1 MEASTAVRYI
11 YKKGVVFNTLF
22 LHILF
27 VDLLITTKI
36 MEIKVLGPG
45 CAKCK
50 TTYAVI
56 EKVIKENNLDV
67 TLVKVDDIMEMINY
81 NILSTPAVVI
91 DGEVK
96 TKGYVP
102 SEKEVKELLGV

>member
-1 MEASTAVRYI
+1 MEVSTAVRYI
-11 YKKGVVFNTLF
+11 YKKGVVSNTLF
-22 LHILF
+22 LLILF
-27 VDLLITTKI
+27 VNLRITTKI

-67 TLVKVDDIMEMINY
+67 TLIKVDDIMEMINY

-96 TKGYVP
+96 IKGYIP
-102 SEKEVKELLGV
+102 SEKEVKELLGI